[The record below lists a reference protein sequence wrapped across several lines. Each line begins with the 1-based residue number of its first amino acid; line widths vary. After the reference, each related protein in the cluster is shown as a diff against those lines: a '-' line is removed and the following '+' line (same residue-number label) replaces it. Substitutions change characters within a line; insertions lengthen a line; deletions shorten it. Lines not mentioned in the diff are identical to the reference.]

1 MYRRGNGA
9 NIYKQT
15 SVTTAD
21 PKRLILMCYEGA
33 ISSLKTA
40 KEKYVSGEYEAKARA
55 LQKVY
60 NILDVLM
67 QSLDFK
73 KGGKI
78 AENLDAL
85 YNYMSRR
92 LLQADLKKDIAAI
105 DEVIHLL
112 EELKSAWEDI
122 SSVSRHDHVGETNHI
137 RNTIEKKG
145 ETARIAG
152 AY

>member
-9 NIYKQT
+9 DVYKQT

-33 ISSLKTA
+33 ISNLKTA
-40 KEKYVSGEYEAKARA
+40 KEKYVSGDYETKGKS

-60 NILDVLM
+60 DIMDVLM

-73 KGGKI
+73 KGGSI
-78 AENLDAL
+78 AKNLDAL
-85 YNYMSRR
+85 YNYLSRR
-92 LLQADLKKDIAAI
+92 LLEADLKKDLTAI
-105 DEVIHLL
+105 DDVIHLL
-112 EELKSAWEDI
+112 EELKSAWEEI
-122 SSVSRHDHVGETNHI
+122 SYVSGHDHPGNSRHA
-137 RNTIEKKG
+137 RNTS
-145 ETARIAG
+145 ETAGIAG

>member
-9 NIYKQT
+9 NAYKQT

-33 ISSLKTA
+33 ITNLKTV
-40 KEKYVSGEYEAKARA
+40 KEKYVSGQYEAKGKA

-73 KGGKI
+73 RGGKI
-78 AENLDAL
+78 AKNLDAL

-92 LLQADLKKDIAAI
+92 LLEADLKKDITAV

-112 EELKSAWEDI
+112 EELKSAWEEI
-122 SSVSRHDHVGETNHI
+122 SSVSKQDQPRDSHHI
-137 RNTIEKKG
+137 LQTDKKG
-145 ETARIAG
+145 ETIGISG